1 MTTMDGSTFPAGP
14 FMTTTD
20 ALQLTSYYCQD
31 NFDWNPKPMTHCQ
44 KPDLLGVYRPLF
56 LDRVCDGRI
65 DCEGREKNLRF
76 FSFFLLMENVKKS
89 EFLTF
94 RFMNSSEF
102 KTKMGH

>member
-1 MTTMDGSTFPAGP
+1 MNRKSYDNFIPYKHDKFFVNLEKGPVMTTMDGSTFPAGP

-65 DCEGREKNLRF
+65 DCEGREKI
-76 FSFFLLMENVKKS
+76 
-89 EFLTF
+89 
-94 RFMNSSEF
+94 
-102 KTKMGH
+102 

>member
-65 DCEGREKNLRF
+65 DCEGREKNLRI
-76 FSFFLLMENVKKS
+76 FSFYY
-89 EFLTF
+89 
-94 RFMNSSEF
+94 
-102 KTKMGH
+102 G